1 MRLTV
6 VLIYLKMKPF
16 VLSKNYRNF
25 FTMPIYVL
33 NTILSYK
40 QKSLD
45 VLSQGIARK
54 TSEIWS
60 VRNVAPSMNSFK
72 QQVAPPINSFTSVA
86 PPINSY
92 KKQTFILIYELLWGT
107 MNLTNPNL
115 LPWPLPDPS
124 FGLIK

>member
-1 MRLTV
+1 
-6 VLIYLKMKPF
+6 
-16 VLSKNYRNF
+16 
-25 FTMPIYVL
+25 MPIYVL

-92 KKQTFILIYELLWGT
+92 KKQTVDTYELFRGK
-107 MNLTNPNL
+107 MNLTDPNL
-115 LPWPLPDPS
+115 LPWSLTQIMT
-124 FGLIK
+124 LA